1 MSRFTLRLV
10 TLAALVGAVVL
21 VGASLAAANTV
32 SGSQNSNL
40 TVTASMLSNGADPEV
55 ATAGQTVTASGSV
68 MNNTGT
74 VLKAEVSATLVGP
87 DGAVMYAKSRSV
99 TLPRGKT
106 STASNA
112 LTVLA
117 TYAPGVY
124 TLTVT
129 ATDATGVAS
138 SASAT
143 ITVI

>member
-1 MSRFTLRLV
+1 
-10 TLAALVGAVVL
+10 
-21 VGASLAAANTV
+21 
-32 SGSQNSNL
+32 
-40 TVTASMLSNGADPEV
+40 
-55 ATAGQTVTASGSV
+55 
-68 MNNTGT
+68 MNNTGN